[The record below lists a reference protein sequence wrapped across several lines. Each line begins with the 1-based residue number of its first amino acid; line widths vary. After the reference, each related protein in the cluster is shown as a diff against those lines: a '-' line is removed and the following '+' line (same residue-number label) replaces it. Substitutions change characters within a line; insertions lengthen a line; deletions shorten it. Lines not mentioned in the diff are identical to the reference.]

1 MPLKQFFTFC
11 ILIVTTTTVYGV
23 ESEARTGRNN
33 IVMFLIDDLGWS
45 DLGCQGSEYYRT
57 PNIDK
62 LAQQGVR
69 FTDAYAACAVCTPT
83 RAAIMTG
90 KYPARTLMTEW
101 LPSGRWN
108 PKARLK
114 EGRFLRDLP
123 REEYTIAEALRD
135 AGYRTGHFGKWH
147 LGTETFGMPEH
158 HGFEINVGGNP
169 HGNPGNYF
177 FPYNG
182 SWKILPQTDEPLG
195 MFSTTVSQ
203 VNILRTD

>member
-1 MPLKQFFTFC
+1 MPMPPVQ
-11 ILIVTTTTVYGV
+11 
-23 ESEARTGRNN
+23 
-33 IVMFLIDDLGWS
+33 
-45 DLGCQGSEYYRT
+45 
-57 PNIDK
+57 
-62 LAQQGVR
+62 
-69 FTDAYAACAVCTPT
+69 YAPT
-83 RAAIMTG
+83 RVAIMTG

-147 LGTETFGMPEH
+147 LGETFGMPEH
-158 HGFEINVGGNP
+158 HGFEINVGESSRQPSNT
-169 HGNPGNYF
+169 

-182 SWKILPQTDEPLG
+182 S
-195 MFSTTVSQ
+195 
-203 VNILRTD
+203 